1 MIDLPFAS
9 IDIPAPQQRE
19 IAAAL
24 SDEAFAAEVMEQ
36 GWRAFERGS
45 GSWVPRLILIAAYR
59 LSRHAEFLPDY
70 EQFLNWL
77 DTQPKKDWHS
87 SISNIAPANDLFAQ
101 SGLSGIPMGSFEAEL
116 KRLLENI
123 GPQEDG
129 TILDVGCGGGLWSLR
144 LAHHGYRVIGID
156 RHPGIIAAARDNAR
170 TLGVEANVQF
180 LVDDACN
187 SRLPA
192 SANSARVLCIGVTP
206 CLADDNAFHALIGW
220 LDRVSRVPNPPPYG
234 RMVILSSNRWGL
246 SRMDAVRGILA
257 ADPGDYALASHRLFL
272 VELNWWM
279 HLQHLQAIKEKFQGI
294 TVIGERRDAMD
305 GIREV
310 FLLR

>member
-19 IAAAL
+19 ISAAL

-101 SGLSGIPMGSFEAEL
+101 SGLSGIP
-116 KRLLENI
+116 
-123 GPQEDG
+123 
-129 TILDVGCGGGLWSLR
+129 
-144 LAHHGYRVIGID
+144 
-156 RHPGIIAAARDNAR
+156 
-170 TLGVEANVQF
+170 
-180 LVDDACN
+180 
-187 SRLPA
+187 
-192 SANSARVLCIGVTP
+192 
-206 CLADDNAFHALIGW
+206 
-220 LDRVSRVPNPPPYG
+220 
-234 RMVILSSNRWGL
+234 
-246 SRMDAVRGILA
+246 
-257 ADPGDYALASHRLFL
+257 
-272 VELNWWM
+272 
-279 HLQHLQAIKEKFQGI
+279 
-294 TVIGERRDAMD
+294 
-305 GIREV
+305 
-310 FLLR
+310 